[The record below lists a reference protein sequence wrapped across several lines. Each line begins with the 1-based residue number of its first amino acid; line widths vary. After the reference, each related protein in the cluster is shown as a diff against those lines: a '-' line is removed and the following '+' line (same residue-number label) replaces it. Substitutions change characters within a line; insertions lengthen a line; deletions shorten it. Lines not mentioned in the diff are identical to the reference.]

1 MQLNVGLENGAD
13 GRPLAWAL
21 DYPGCFAYGL
31 DGPEAVIHIAPAFVA
46 FKNWVA
52 SHTQESWLK
61 DIQAVD
67 VRLTEVWEV
76 YNIDSDY
83 NVTPDGDYEVN
94 AWFRHDWKPLT
105 RVDVR
110 RGLQVLSF
118 SRADLLET
126 VKDLSGEGL
135 DRTYPHERWSI
146 RGVLGHI
153 ARAEW
158 WYLDR
163 LEKAGTPRGSL
174 PQDTFEQLA
183 AVRSQLENVLPDLEG
198 VELVR
203 GVQGEIW
210 SPRKLLRRA
219 IWHELDHIEHIR
231 KLMAMP

>member
-21 DYPGCFAYGL
+21 DFPGCFVYGS
-31 DGPEAVIHIAPAFVA
+31 DGSEAVINMAPTFVA
-46 FKNWVA
+46 FKSWVA
-52 SHTQESWLK
+52 SHTRASWLT
-61 DIQAVD
+61 DIHDVD

-76 YNIDSDY
+76 YNIDADY
-83 NVTPDGDYEVN
+83 NVTSDGDYEVN

-105 RVDVR
+105 RLDVR
-110 RGLQVLSF
+110 RGQQILKF
-118 SRADLLET
+118 ARAELVEVVQTLPAEI
-126 VKDLSGEGL
+126 L
-135 DRTYPHERWSI
+135 DRTYAQERWSI

-153 ARAEW
+153 AKAEW
-158 WYLDR
+158 WYMDR
-163 LEKAGTPRGSL
+163 LEQAGSPRSSL

-183 AVRSQLENVLPDLEG
+183 AVRTQLEKILPYLEG

-219 IWHELDHIEHIR
+219 IWHELDHLEHVK
-231 KLMAMP
+231 KLLAM

>member
-21 DYPGCFAYGL
+21 DFPGCFAYGA
-31 DGPEAVIHIAPAFVA
+31 DGSEAVINMASAFVA
-46 FKNWVA
+46 FKSWVA
-52 SHTQESWLK
+52 SHTRESWLT
-61 DIQAVD
+61 DIHDVD

-76 YNIDSDY
+76 YNIDADY
-83 NVTPDGDYEVN
+83 NLTPDGDYEVN

-110 RGLQVLSF
+110 RGQQILKF
-118 SRADLLET
+118 ARADLLEVVQALPAET
-126 VKDLSGEGL
+126 L
-135 DRTYPHERWSI
+135 DRTYPQERWSI

-153 ARAEW
+153 AKAEW
-158 WYLDR
+158 WYMDQ
-163 LEKAGTPRGSL
+163 LEQAGSSRSNL

-183 AVRSQLENVLPDLEG
+183 AVRAQLEKTLPALEG

-219 IWHELDHIEHIR
+219 IWHELDHIEHIK
-231 KLMAMP
+231 KLLAME

>member
-21 DYPGCFAYGL
+21 DFPGCFAYGA
-31 DGPEAVIHIAPAFVA
+31 DSSEAVINMAPAFVA
-46 FKNWVA
+46 FKSWVA
-52 SHTQESWLK
+52 SHTRESWLK
-61 DIQAVD
+61 DIHDVD

-76 YNIDSDY
+76 YNIDADY
-83 NVTPDGDYEVN
+83 NATSDGDYEVN

-110 RGLQVLSF
+110 RGQQILNYA
-118 SRADLLET
+118 RADLIEMVQALPAEI
-126 VKDLSGEGL
+126 L
-135 DRTYPHERWSI
+135 DRTYPQERWSI

-153 ARAEW
+153 AKAEL
-158 WYLDR
+158 WYMDR
-163 LEKAGTPRGSL
+163 LEQAGGLRSSL
-174 PQDTFEQLA
+174 PQDAFEQLA
-183 AVRSQLENVLPDLEG
+183 AVRTQLEKILPDLEG

-219 IWHELDHIEHIR
+219 IWHELDHIEHIN
-231 KLMAMP
+231 KMLTM

>member
-1 MQLNVGLENGAD
+1 LENGAD

-21 DYPGCFAYGL
+21 DFPGCFAYGT
-31 DGPEAVIHIAPAFVA
+31 GGSEAVINMAPAFVA

-52 SHTQESWLK
+52 SHTRESWLT
-61 DIQAVD
+61 DIHDVD

-76 YNIDSDY
+76 YNIDADY
-83 NVTPDGDYEVN
+83 NVTADGDYEVN

-110 RGLQVLSF
+110 RGQQILKF
-118 SRADLLET
+118 ARADLLET
-126 VKDLSGEGL
+126 VQALPAEIL
-135 DRTYPHERWSI
+135 DRTYPQERWSI

-153 ARAEW
+153 AKAEW

-163 LEKAGTPRGSL
+163 LEQAGSPRSSL

-183 AVRSQLENVLPDLEG
+183 AVRTQLEKILPELEG

-231 KLMAMP
+231 KLLARS